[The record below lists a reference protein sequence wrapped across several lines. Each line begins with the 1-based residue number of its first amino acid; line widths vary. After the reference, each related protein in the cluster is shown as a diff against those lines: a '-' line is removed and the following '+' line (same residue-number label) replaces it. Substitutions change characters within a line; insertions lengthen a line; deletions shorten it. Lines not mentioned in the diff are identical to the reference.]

1 MLRLARPTLIT
12 TILLSLPV
20 SVLAETPKLIGS
32 SPLGIQRGKPAEVA
46 LRLSEAV
53 DNPRLIAPFAF
64 QLEETGS
71 TASAPASWTFRLTI
85 DARTAVGVYPVRVV
99 TDAGVSNPILFAV
112 GQVAQVAEVESNNT
126 LALAQ
131 AIPNPAVVE
140 GTCSGNDED
149 FFRFTG
155 RKGDHVVVD
164 AVCSRIGSG
173 VDPMIRLT
181 TADYRFLASADD
193 TPGLFTDGYLTAVL
207 PDDGEYFL
215 EFCDSRFAGTGRAGY
230 RLLVGSIPFAQEVY
244 PLSLPRGQ
252 NVALEL
258 RGGTL
263 SGDRLF
269 ALQTASEQALSV
281 FYPKIPAR
289 LLGDPAWADS
299 DLDVEIP
306 TPILLDSGLTV
317 NEPADGMQK
326 LPPLSPPVTVLGR
339 LSKNGERDEFAITA
353 PAGSKYEVRVEAFGL
368 GSALDG
374 QLRVL
379 GEDGRLLGETDDGK
393 GAPVRRGGG
402 GGGRA
407 RGPGTTDPA
416 FDLTMPQGQNKVKV
430 IVKDLMDRGGPGF
443 TYRLVV
449 TPIANSFQLALGED
463 QVAIPRGGT
472 ALVSVT
478 VVRTGYYGPI
488 ELDLVGIPAASGL
501 TIFRGTVPAGQTT
514 GVVGLKAAAESAFH
528 ARELQVVGRAE
539 NGHAVVAS
547 KAIVFAEQTDSTR
560 GFGMS
565 GTIPSYARSFVSLT
579 AAVAAPG
586 PIGLDHVGPKLLV
599 EQGSEVKVHL
609 QVSRTVKETKK
620 YRLAAVSPPPGLSVV
635 ETELSENGASATVTV
650 AAKADAVPGRY
661 LLCLVAQA
669 AARGDTGGGR
679 RAADAVTSK
688 GQDSPRPVSPVVAA
702 VMVAVEVV
710 CPASPSKMPAL
721 PGH

>member
-1 MLRLARPTLIT
+1 MLRLARPALFSTM
-12 TILLSLPV
+12 LLSLPV
-20 SVLAETPKLIGS
+20 SVLAESPKLTGS
-32 SPLGIQRGKPAEVA
+32 SPLGIQRGKPAEVT
-46 LRLSEAV
+46 LRLSAAV

-64 QLEETGS
+64 RLEETRS
-71 TASAPASWTFRLTI
+71 TACAPNWTFRLTI
-85 DARTAVGVYPVRVV
+85 DARTAVGVYPVRIV

-112 GQVAQVAEVESNNT
+112 GQVAQVVEVESNNT
-126 LALAQ
+126 VALAQ

-140 GTCSGNDED
+140 GACAGNDVD

-155 RKGDHVVVD
+155 RKGDRVVVD

-173 VDPMIRLT
+173 VDPMVRLT
-181 TADYRFLASADD
+181 TADHRFLASADD

-207 PDDGEYFL
+207 PEDGEYFL

-230 RLLVGSIPFAQEVY
+230 RLLVGSVPFAQEVY
-244 PLSLPRGQ
+244 PLALQRGQ

-269 ALQTASEQALSV
+269 ALRTPSEPALSV
-281 FYPKIPAR
+281 FYPKIPAQ
-289 LLGDPAWADS
+289 LLGDPAWAES

-306 TPILLDSGLTV
+306 TPVLLDSGLTV
-317 NEPADGMQK
+317 NEPTDSMQK

-339 LSKNGERDEFAITA
+339 LSKNGERDEYAITA

-393 GAPVRRGGG
+393 SAPARRGAGG
-402 GGGRA
+402 AGRA
-407 RGPGTTDPA
+407 RFPGTTDPA
-416 FDLTMPQGQNKVKV
+416 FDLTIPQGHNKVKV
-430 IVKDLMDRGGPGF
+430 VVKDLMDRGGPGF

-449 TPIANSFQLALGED
+449 TPVANSFQLALGED

-478 VVRTGYYGPI
+478 VVRTGYNGPI
-488 ELDLVGIPAASGL
+488 ELDLLGIPAASGL
-501 TIFRGTVPAGQTT
+501 TVFRSTVPAGQST
-514 GVVGLKAAAESAFH
+514 GVVGLKAAADSPFRE
-528 ARELQVVGRAE
+528 RELQVVGRAE

-547 KAIVFAEQTDSTR
+547 KPIVFAEQTDSTR
-560 GFGMS
+560 GFAMS

-579 AAVAAPG
+579 AAVAMPG
-586 PIGLDHVGPKLLV
+586 PIGLDHVGPPILV
-599 EQGSEVKVHL
+599 GQGSEVKVHL
-609 QVSRTVKETKK
+609 QVSRTVKHTKK

-635 ETELSENGASATVTV
+635 ETELSETSASAPVTV
-650 AAKADAVPGRY
+650 AATPDAVPGRY

-669 AARGDTGGGR
+669 AAPGDTGGR
-679 RAADAVTSK
+679 RAVPAATSK
-688 GQDSPRPVSPVVAA
+688 GQDSPQSVSPAVAA
-702 VMVAVEVV
+702 VMVPIEVV
-710 CPASPSKMPAL
+710 CPASSRKTPAR

>member
-1 MLRLARPTLIT
+1 MLRLARPALFTAM
-12 TILLSLPV
+12 LLSLAV
-20 SVLAETPKLIGS
+20 SVLAESPKLTGS
-32 SPLGIQRGKPAEVA
+32 SPLGIQRGKPAEVT
-46 LRLSEAV
+46 LRLSGAV

-71 TASAPASWTFRLTI
+71 TASARASWTFRLTI

-112 GQVAQVAEVESNNT
+112 GQVVQVAEVESNNT

-140 GTCSGNDED
+140 GACSGNDED

-155 RKGDHVVVD
+155 RKGDRVVVD

-173 VDPMIRLT
+173 VDPMVRLT

-230 RLLVGSIPFAQEVY
+230 RLLVGSVPFAQEVS
-244 PLSLPRGQ
+244 PLALQRGQ
-252 NVALEL
+252 SVALEL

-263 SGDRLF
+263 SGVRLF
-269 ALQTASEQALSV
+269 ALQSPSEPALSV

-326 LPPLSPPVTVLGR
+326 LPPLSPPVTVMGR
-339 LSKNGERDEFAITA
+339 LTKNGERDEFVITA

-379 GEDGRLLGETDDGK
+379 SEDGRLLGETDDGK
-393 GAPVRRGGG
+393 GAPARRGGG

-416 FDLTMPQGQNKVKV
+416 YDLTMPQGQNKVKV

-449 TPIANSFQLALGED
+449 TPIANSFQLALVED

-472 ALVSVT
+472 ALVSVS
-478 VVRTGYYGPI
+478 VVRTGYNGPI
-488 ELDLVGIPAASGL
+488 ELDLIGIPAASGL
-501 TIFRGTVPAGQTT
+501 TVFRGTVPAGQTT

-579 AAVAAPG
+579 AAVATPG
-586 PIGLDHVGPKLLV
+586 PIGLDHVGPPILV
-599 EQGSEVKVHL
+599 GQGSEVKVHL

-635 ETELSENGASATVTV
+635 ETELGESGASAPVTV
-650 AAKADAVPGRY
+650 AATADAVPGRY

-669 AARGDTGGGR
+669 ASRGDTGGGR
-679 RAADAVTSK
+679 RAADAATSK
-688 GQDSPRPVSPVVAA
+688 GQDSPRPVSPPVAA

-710 CPASPSKMPAL
+710 FAASPRKPPAP
-721 PGH
+721 PGD